1 MQPLVQQQAA
11 KQPSPV
17 AGLLNVKV
25 PALGKKTRLPN
36 WKVWRSFWVTAKRA
50 RCPKGVRGVQL
61 SLAPL
66 KEMHLEEPGN
76 KVSKVFVPCGSCI
89 KRTSSRNKCY
99 VFAIFPEAA
108 GSGPALMYLAG
119 RSESE
124 SQRWMRDLIKF
135 LDPNY
140 ITAAAILCF
149 NARSLKNKKRAADIA
164 AFLEVHPADIIGINE
179 TWLSADIMD
188 HEVIPTDYV
197 VLRKD
202 RIGGRRPAGGVL
214 LAVLPHLQPRRQ
226 KQLETSAEAIWAAIT
241 VSNLRFL
248 IASVYRAPNSTAE
261 QNDELLRSFSLAAEQ
276 QHNYD
281 ACFVMGDLNLDIDW
295 SAEPPLPRAIPA
307 EKFIDAFDNLAFF
320 QLIKNPTRTTTT
332 SEKTIDLFLCDTPNL
347 VSSSEVIAGVSDH
360 DALLAELRV
369 DSRRPTP
376 LPAMLPNWRRA
387 PWPTLNDRLAEEM
400 QAVLQ
405 INNLNDAWT
414 AWKTALVSCVSEC
427 VPSRKSRP
435 KRRLLPWLDKKLK
448 KMIKIKD
455 ELFAKW
461 QVEKTLESRNL
472 FETARR
478 ASQGA
483 VRLAKDRWFWALG
496 RGPGGAAIFWK
507 FIHSKTKVPIK
518 TTSFSV
524 DGRIFSEPAAVAS
537 KFQESFKQNFSPP
550 EADYPFLRRVPSQ
563 EEKLSEWR
571 ITESDV
577 DNLLHVL
584 DAKSATGPDGVP
596 AVLLK
601 RCAKTL
607 CPSLAHIFNLSLRA
621 CDLPADWK
629 CAAVTPIPKDGEKSD
644 LRNYRPIS
652 VTSLVGKLLEKH
664 VRNQLA
670 GFLDTNKALPDNQHG
685 FRERRS
691 CTTMLLRT
699 LDSWTAAIDKNSGG
713 HVHAIF
719 LDWAKA
725 FDKVPH
731 QRLLSKLQHHGIDG
745 AALEWLK
752 NFLVGRSQFVR
763 FGGARSEP
771 CVVSSGV
778 VQGSVL
784 GPLLFN
790 VYVSDL
796 PAVVK
801 TNLVQYADDCT
812 IFREVTSQ
820 DDVDELQEDLAL
832 IDIWCVNNGMQL
844 NAKKCVAMDLSRAR
858 QPWLPQYMIGGA
870 VLEYVSTQRLLGVH
884 IARDLRWNHHVD
896 VQRKKAAQTLGFA
909 ARNLR
914 GCTQRVKRMAY
925 LTLVKPKLFYGTPAW
940 HPWTKTNTEKMA
952 RTQNKA
958 LHFIHGRHVPPPEKQ
973 NMLSV
978 PAQLAYNDLLFFKKS
993 LCGLTEYNAMA
1004 RITEG
1009 RVHRGD
1015 DPLHPRLQQ
1024 PPARTELGQNAF
1036 DYRIVAE
1043 WNAAPPAIKDCT
1055 AAQFPAVYIDDAT
1068 QFEVTTL
1075 PNGLSVVVGL
1085 SGMIGLL
1092 GLRPSGLALRTQS
1105 ADEENEQG
1113 RLLGAWGWKQ
1123 IDHARCRLGAAA
1135 LPEDDGKICV
1145 IRTTSLFPGG
1155 AGDMSVFCARG
1166 RQLVKALQTKTAS
1179 LLPTLQADA
1188 GRRVRRVSRSEGDL
1202 RFAFALLHNNSN
1214 RQEKRK
1220 ISKATA
1226 DARRQPVVSLPT
1238 ASQFLDPVFS
1248 AANRVRCNSDRN
1260 PCEQGTPSSG
1270 IMSLSVSP
1278 SDAGISEDEGQD
1290 YDDQIGGGDG
1300 NDLVEQRR
1308 MSNVSVASGVYE
1320 TIDDDVGVALPIRE
1334 EEPPPLPPREYKL
1347 YARRRPGGLHAFLR
1361 LHSLWRSNSEN
1372 HVAHSEDTEEED
1384 VEDDDASDVIYS
1396 ELIEPREEPRTQE
1409 SSLLRR
1415 VLEHKVGP
1423 LQHSSSCSDLPK
1435 APPGSPGPSDAEE
1448 PLYLSMTA
1456 CAPRKRVSSESASF
1470 LLRKMSNLNDAT
1482 GNSSHD
1488 SIYVTMNVIDRKQSL
1503 TSEIYALV
1511 TGIQPS
1517 TDRSSGP

>member
-99 VFAIFPEAA
+99 VFAIFPAA
-108 GSGPALMYLAG
+108 VGSGPALMYLAG

-140 ITAAAILCF
+140 IT
-149 NARSLKNKKRAADIA
+149 D
-164 AFLEVHPADIIGINE
+164 
-179 TWLSADIMD
+179 
-188 HEVIPTDYV
+188 
-197 VLRKD
+197 
-202 RIGGRRPAGGVL
+202 
-214 LAVLPHLQPRRQ
+214 
-226 KQLETSAEAIWAAIT
+226 
-241 VSNLRFL
+241 
-248 IASVYRAPNSTAE
+248 
-261 QNDELLRSFSLAAEQ
+261 
-276 QHNYD
+276 
-281 ACFVMGDLNLDIDW
+281 
-295 SAEPPLPRAIPA
+295 
-307 EKFIDAFDNLAFF
+307 
-320 QLIKNPTRTTTT
+320 
-332 SEKTIDLFLCDTPNL
+332 
-347 VSSSEVIAGVSDH
+347 
-360 DALLAELRV
+360 
-369 DSRRPTP
+369 
-376 LPAMLPNWRRA
+376 
-387 PWPTLNDRLAEEM
+387 
-400 QAVLQ
+400 
-405 INNLNDAWT
+405 
-414 AWKTALVSCVSEC
+414 
-427 VPSRKSRP
+427 
-435 KRRLLPWLDKKLK
+435 
-448 KMIKIKD
+448 
-455 ELFAKW
+455 
-461 QVEKTLESRNL
+461 
-472 FETARR
+472 
-478 ASQGA
+478 
-483 VRLAKDRWFWALG
+483 
-496 RGPGGAAIFWK
+496 
-507 FIHSKTKVPIK
+507 
-518 TTSFSV
+518 
-524 DGRIFSEPAAVAS
+524 
-537 KFQESFKQNFSPP
+537 
-550 EADYPFLRRVPSQ
+550 
-563 EEKLSEWR
+563 
-571 ITESDV
+571 
-577 DNLLHVL
+577 
-584 DAKSATGPDGVP
+584 
-596 AVLLK
+596 
-601 RCAKTL
+601 
-607 CPSLAHIFNLSLRA
+607 
-621 CDLPADWK
+621 
-629 CAAVTPIPKDGEKSD
+629 
-644 LRNYRPIS
+644 
-652 VTSLVGKLLEKH
+652 
-664 VRNQLA
+664 
-670 GFLDTNKALPDNQHG
+670 
-685 FRERRS
+685 
-691 CTTMLLRT
+691 
-699 LDSWTAAIDKNSGG
+699 
-713 HVHAIF
+713 
-719 LDWAKA
+719 
-725 FDKVPH
+725 
-731 QRLLSKLQHHGIDG
+731 
-745 AALEWLK
+745 
-752 NFLVGRSQFVR
+752 
-763 FGGARSEP
+763 
-771 CVVSSGV
+771 
-778 VQGSVL
+778 
-784 GPLLFN
+784 
-790 VYVSDL
+790 
-796 PAVVK
+796 
-801 TNLVQYADDCT
+801 
-812 IFREVTSQ
+812 
-820 DDVDELQEDLAL
+820 
-832 IDIWCVNNGMQL
+832 
-844 NAKKCVAMDLSRAR
+844 
-858 QPWLPQYMIGGA
+858 
-870 VLEYVSTQRLLGVH
+870 
-884 IARDLRWNHHVD
+884 
-896 VQRKKAAQTLGFA
+896 
-909 ARNLR
+909 
-914 GCTQRVKRMAY
+914 
-925 LTLVKPKLFYGTPAW
+925 
-940 HPWTKTNTEKMA
+940 
-952 RTQNKA
+952 
-958 LHFIHGRHVPPPEKQ
+958 
-973 NMLSV
+973 
-978 PAQLAYNDLLFFKKS
+978 
-993 LCGLTEYNAMA
+993 
-1004 RITEG
+1004 
-1009 RVHRGD
+1009 
-1015 DPLHPRLQQ
+1015 
-1024 PPARTELGQNAF
+1024 
-1036 DYRIVAE
+1036 
-1043 WNAAPPAIKDCT
+1043 
-1055 AAQFPAVYIDDAT
+1055 IDDAT

-1085 SGMIGLL
+1085 AGMMGLL

-1220 ISKATA
+1220 ISKAAA

-1396 ELIEPREEPRTQE
+1396 ELIEPREEPRTLE

-1415 VLEHKVGP
+1415 VLEQKVGP